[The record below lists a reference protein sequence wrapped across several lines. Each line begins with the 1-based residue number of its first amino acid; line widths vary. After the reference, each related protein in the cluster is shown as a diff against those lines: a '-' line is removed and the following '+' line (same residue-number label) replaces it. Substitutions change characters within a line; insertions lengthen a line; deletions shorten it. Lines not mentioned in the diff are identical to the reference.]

1 MSVDDFDGQL
11 SQNCADEFERK
22 LNLNCDDDFEK
33 QLRHECGVF
42 GCIAADPWP
51 TNTDVAQVI
60 CLGLLA
66 LQHR

>member
-1 MSVDDFDGQL
+1 MSLDEFDRQL
-11 SQNCADEFERK
+11 SLKDN
-22 LNLNCDDDFEK
+22 DDFER

-42 GCIAADPWP
+42 GCIAAGPWP
-51 TNTDVAQVI
+51 TDTDVAQAI